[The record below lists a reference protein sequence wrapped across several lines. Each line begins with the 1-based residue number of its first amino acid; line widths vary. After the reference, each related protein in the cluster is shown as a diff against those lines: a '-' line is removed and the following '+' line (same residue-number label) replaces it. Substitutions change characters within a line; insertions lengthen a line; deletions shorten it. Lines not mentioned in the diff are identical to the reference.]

1 MAVSFYNQGD
11 QDIYAGGEHFIPQE
25 RFRLGYMAPPSI
37 ANAQTTSGITNT
49 QAASPYIWPPQG
61 GGGGIGGGGPGSS
74 NKFGLNMD
82 TLKTISQPRYV
93 EQGGPGNMYG
103 GNYVKDDRDI
113 AQTEGGIWKDVKTG
127 QNVYHGNIQEFP
139 SIIKKGFELAGLKQ
153 TGDPYAGST
162 DEYSAGNGS
171 IMRLAPI
178 PMFYYPHQDKI
189 LHYASESSRT
199 THGTMECLDA
209 CRLMSSVIHN
219 TVRGQDKQSLLID
232 HGIPLTAQKI
242 MSISQGGYLEKTE
255 EQIRGSGYVVD
266 CLEAALWCFHKT
278 TTFKESILAATNLG
292 DDADTTAAVCGQIAG
307 AFYGESAIPKEWIG
321 RLYDYSKV
329 SELADALIS
338 N

>member
-1 MAVSFYNQGD
+1 MAIPFYNQSD

-74 NKFGLNMD
+74 NKFGLDMD

-153 TGDPYAGST
+153 TGDPYAGTWTGAEWDDEFDPTVANRDLNVYTRWKAKREFKAAQERQAAKDAKDAADAAAVGKGT
-162 DEYSAGNGS
+162 DVGGGWTQTNTGGGGATFTGGGGQTHQGWSNTPAG
-171 IMRLAPI
+171 IAAAT
-178 PMFYYPHQDKI
+178 
-189 LHYASESSRT
+189 ASEGSMQD
-199 THGTMECLDA
+199 GGLATMFT
-209 CRLMSSVIHN
+209 RK
-219 TVRGQDKQSLLID
+219 R
-232 HGIPLTAQKI
+232 
-242 MSISQGGYLEKTE
+242 
-255 EQIRGSGYVVD
+255 
-266 CLEAALWCFHKT
+266 
-278 TTFKESILAATNLG
+278 
-292 DDADTTAAVCGQIAG
+292 
-307 AFYGESAIPKEWIG
+307 
-321 RLYDYSKV
+321 
-329 SELADALIS
+329 
-338 N
+338 

>member
-1 MAVSFYNQGD
+1 MSTRLVNGIYSEDEVDRLRGCLLGLAVGD
-11 QDIYAGGEHFIPQE
+11 AVG
-25 RFRLGYMAPPSI
+25 
-37 ANAQTTSGITNT
+37 TTVEFKPRGTFVPVENMV
-49 QAASPYIWPPQG
+49 
-61 GGGGIGGGGPGSS
+61 GGGPFDLQPGQWTDDTSMALCLASS
-74 NKFGLNMD
+74 LVEKDEFHAEDQML
-82 TLKTISQPRYV
+82 RYV
-93 EQGGPGNMYG
+93 KWRDEGYLSSKGYCFDIGNTVRSALNHYE
-103 GNYVKDDRDI
+103 K
-113 AQTEGGIWKDVKTG
+113 
-127 QNVYHGNIQEFP
+127 
-139 SIIKKGFELAGLKQ
+139 

-189 LHYASESSRT
+189 LHYAGESSRT
-199 THGTMECLDA
+199 THGAHECLDA

-219 TVRGQDKQSLLID
+219 AVRGQDKQSLLID

-242 MSISQGGYLEKTE
+242 ISISQGGYLEKTE
-255 EQIRGSGYVVD
+255 EQIRGSGYVVE

-307 AFYGESAIPKEWIG
+307 AFYGESAIPKGWIE

-329 SELADALIS
+329 SELADALIL